1 MVLRSFSES
10 NYYMDIV
17 HDILAMGSL
26 QNYYLTSKGM
36 SLLADETSA
45 GHGLNCEEHV
55 WWLASL
61 LKYRQF

>member
-55 WWLASL
+55 
-61 LKYRQF
+61 